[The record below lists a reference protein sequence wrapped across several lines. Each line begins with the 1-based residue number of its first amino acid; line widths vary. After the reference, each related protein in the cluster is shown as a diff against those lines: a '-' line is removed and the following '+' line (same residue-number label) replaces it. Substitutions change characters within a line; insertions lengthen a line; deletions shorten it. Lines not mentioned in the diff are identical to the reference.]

1 MFRTT
6 RPHTNRLA
14 GAMVFGAVI
23 ATAVTT
29 GASSAQ
35 VTTPTTDLETTA
47 LQISGSAIPA
57 GGVIPTDRALTPV
70 RLTTSDPD
78 TATNDG
84 LVLNGAVPEIRS
96 RKPRFVVPAVP
107 AEQATFRIN
116 GVTVAT
122 SVPDFRAVT
131 LQTDQG
137 PLPAVLFTAGGASYV
152 LLRFGA
158 PVGEVTRTVASS
170 TVGTATISSL
180 LTVPNGLL
188 PIGSQPRPGTMF
200 EQNGFGS
207 TLLSSQTVRRTVYD
221 ADTIRGNADSVSE
234 ELVVADNGA
243 TIWTPPT
250 EVLATVTLTNGT
262 NVALQGL
269 RYEQFFSYGQVI
281 TTWAFD
287 TAALAAAGATLAE
300 VTGVV
305 SSAPAD
311 HDLTWQE
318 LGFETR

>member
-6 RPHTNRLA
+6 RPHTTRIA
-14 GAMVFGAVI
+14 GALVFGAVI

-47 LQISGSAIPA
+47 LRISGSAIPA

-70 RLTTSDPD
+70 HLTTSDPE
-78 TATNDG
+78 TSANDG
-84 LVLNGAVPEIRS
+84 LTLNGAVPEIRS

-122 SVPDFRAVT
+122 SVPDFRAVN

-137 PLPAVLFTAGGASYV
+137 PLPGALFTVGGASYV

-158 PVGEVTRTVASS
+158 PVAEVTRTVASS
-170 TVGTATISSL
+170 TVGTPTISSL
-180 LTVPNGLL
+180 PTVQNGLL
-188 PIGSQPRPGTMF
+188 PVGSQPRPGTMF
-200 EQNGFGS
+200 EQNGYGS
-207 TLLSSQTVRRTVYD
+207 TLLSAQPVRRTVYD

-243 TIWTPPT
+243 TISTPAT
-250 EVLATVTLTNGT
+250 EVLATVTLANGA
-262 NVALQGL
+262 NVALRGL
-269 RYEQFFSYGQVI
+269 RYQQFFSYGQVI

-287 TAALAAAGATLAE
+287 TAALAAAGATVAE

-305 SSAPAD
+305 SSAPVD